1 MSHYGAQARLFTK
14 YPHFRLVRTKYIEM
28 AREKKARSAIKDVI
42 AREYTVNLHKRIFKI
57 GNKHRAP
64 KAIDALRKF
73 ARTAMGTKD
82 VRIDARL
89 NKAVWEHGVKNVQYR
104 IRVRLHRKRNEDEDS
119 ANKLY
124 TLVTYVPVDTYK
136 GLQTMNVDATE

>member
-1 MSHYGAQARLFTK
+1 MGLIPFLSPISIVYQPRKDQIYRNGSRKEGSICHQGRHRPGVHHQPPQA
-14 YPHFRLVRTKYIEM
+14 
-28 AREKKARSAIKDVI
+28 
-42 AREYTVNLHKRIFKI
+42 NLQDRKQ
-57 GNKHRAP
+57 AP
-64 KAIDALRKF
+64 S
-73 ARTAMGTKD
+73 TKD

-124 TLVTYVPVDTYK
+124 TLVTYVPVDSYK

>member
-1 MSHYGAQARLFTK
+1 MGVRFRLSN
-14 YPHFRLVRTKYIEM
+14 RLVRTKFIEM

-104 IRVRLHRKRNEDEDS
+104 MRNEDEDS

-124 TLVTYVPVDTYK
+124 TLVTYVPVDSYK
-136 GLQTMNVDATE
+136 GLQTMNV

>member
-1 MSHYGAQARLFTK
+1 MGVRFRLSN
-14 YPHFRLVRTKYIEM
+14 RLVRTKFIEM

-73 ARTAMGTKD
+73 ARTAMG
-82 VRIDARL
+82 

-124 TLVTYVPVDTYK
+124 TLVTYVPVDSYK